1 MRISDWS
8 SDVCSSDLVGRRA
21 ADRRER
27 PVHCLARASPAY
39 RAAKGHHR
47 MTLPI
52 LYHCPDARSLRC
64 LWAAEEAGLDID
76 LKLLPFPPRVFA
88 PDYRAISPLMTVP
101 GWVENGRLLTESAA
115 ICERIAED
123 TPLEVGRDEPDYWT
137 WRNWLHRSDAT
148 LTFPLAIMIRYTRV
162 EPEPR
167 RLAQAVEDS
176 KAFFGGRAKSLEAEH
191 AARRDWI
198 RAGALPI
205 AANVDLKSGV
215 VGHRVPDTGEL
226 AG

>member
-1 MRISDWS
+1 
-8 SDVCSSDLVGRRA
+8 
-21 ADRRER
+21 
-27 PVHCLARASPAY
+27 
-39 RAAKGHHR
+39 

-64 LWAAEEAGLDID
+64 LWAAEEAGMAIELRT
-76 LKLLPFPPRVFA
+76 LPFPPRVFA
-88 PDYRAISPLMTVP
+88 PDYRAINPLMTVP

-115 ICERIAED
+115 ICERIAEG

-167 RLAQAVEDS
+167 RLAQAVEDY
-176 KAFFGGRAKSLEAEH
+176 KAFFGGRAKSIEAALADGREWLVAGRFTIADVAIGY
-191 AARRDWI
+191 AAFLATTLGAGDVLGEATKDWLARCTARDGFV
-198 RAGALPI
+198 RARERQKG
-205 AANVDLKSGV
+205 
-215 VGHRVPDTGEL
+215 
-226 AG
+226 